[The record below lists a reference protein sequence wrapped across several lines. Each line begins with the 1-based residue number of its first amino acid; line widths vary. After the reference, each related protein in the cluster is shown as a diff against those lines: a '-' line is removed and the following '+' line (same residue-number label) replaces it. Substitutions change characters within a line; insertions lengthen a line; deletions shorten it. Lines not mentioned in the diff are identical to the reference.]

1 MSQRLLVTLSKSSH
15 TRKEVWAEL
24 RQKKKH
30 DRVNARALTAAE
42 AAERNAKQRDAKQRN
57 KQKEDSEENSEA
69 IASLSSDPPLP
80 FASSFVIMTFKPRG
94 RPKGGKNLTSTTTT
108 TTTTTTTFNE
118 PSPSSASPVMTRT
131 TKSGRAVKETTV
143 WKQKSQPRRRPRGST
158 LKVVAP
164 KPVRKRS
171 KPNFVTAAT
180 LNERESQQ
188 KRLIESAF
196 VID

>member
-80 FASSFVIMTFKPRG
+80 FASSFVIMTFKFRD

-118 PSPSSASPVMTRT
+118 PSPSFAPPVMTRT

-143 WKQKSQPRRRPRGST
+143 WKQESQPRRRPRGST
-158 LKVVAP
+158 LEVVAP
-164 KPVRKRS
+164 KSVRKRS
-171 KPNFVTAAT
+171 KPNLVTAAT
-180 LNERESQQ
+180 LDERESQQ

-196 VID
+196 VIE